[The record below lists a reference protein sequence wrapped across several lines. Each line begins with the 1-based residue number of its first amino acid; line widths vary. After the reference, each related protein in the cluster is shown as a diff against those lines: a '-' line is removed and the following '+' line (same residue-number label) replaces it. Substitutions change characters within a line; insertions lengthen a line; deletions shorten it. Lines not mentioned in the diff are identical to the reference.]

1 MHFKGGIP
9 MAPDQLLTN
18 AIEFGRQAAP
28 RAAEIE
34 QARHLPRD
42 LVEKMRALELFAM
55 FVPKSH
61 GGLEMSLPESL
72 AVFEELAAAD
82 GVFGWL
88 AMIGSHLPLVASA
101 LPRSGFD
108 ALYGDGPDLIGG
120 GSVTPS
126 GTAEIIDGGYRVN
139 GRWPFASGCQHA
151 DYMFAF
157 CLTTAD
163 GQPIKSTVQ
172 DAPPLRVVI
181 VPAQQWQI
189 EDTWHAAGL
198 KGTGSHHVT
207 LKNVVVPDTMSYDLL
222 AARPSID
229 GPLYALGPIG
239 ILLYHLGAVAVGIAE
254 GAIRDLVD
262 MTNGGR
268 RQLFAR
274 LAMRDSEVFQHE
286 LGLADAD
293 LHAARAYLNAEADNG
308 WRNAR
313 AREPADPL
321 RSARGPQAMAWI
333 VATCAKV
340 VDRCYTL
347 GGGAALYESSPLQ
360 RRLRDAHAT
369 TQHVIAHYKSFAQAG
384 RLRLGFPPVNPLTGR

>member
-1 MHFKGGIP
+1 
-9 MAPDQLLTN
+9 MATDQMLAN
-18 AIEFGRQAAP
+18 AIEFGRRAAP

-42 LVEKMRALELFAM
+42 LVEGMRALKLFAM

-61 GGLEMSLPESL
+61 GGLEMGLLESL

-82 GVFGWL
+82 GVLGWL

-101 LPRSGFD
+101 LPRAGFN
-108 ALYGDGPDLIGG
+108 ALYENGPDVIGG

-151 DYMFAF
+151 DFMFAF
-157 CLTTAD
+157 CIATKD
-163 GQPIKSTVQ
+163 GKPVKSYVE

-181 VPAQQWQI
+181 VPAKEWQI
-189 EDTWHAAGL
+189 EDTWHAVGL
-198 KGTGSHHVT
+198 KGTGSHHVS
-207 LKNVVVPDTMSYDLL
+207 LKDVVVPESMSYDLL
-222 AARPSID
+222 AARPSLD

-254 GAIRDLVD
+254 GAMRDLID
-262 MTNGGR
+262 MASSGR

-274 LAMRDSEVFQHE
+274 AAMRDSEVFQHE

-293 LHAARAYLNAEADNG
+293 LHAARGYLNVEADSA
-308 WRNAR
+308 WRSSA
-313 AREPADPL
+313 ASQQPVDPV
-321 RSARGPQAMAWI
+321 RFARGPQAMAWI

-340 VDRCYTL
+340 VDRCYAL
-347 GGGAALYESSPLQ
+347 GGGSALYESSPLQ